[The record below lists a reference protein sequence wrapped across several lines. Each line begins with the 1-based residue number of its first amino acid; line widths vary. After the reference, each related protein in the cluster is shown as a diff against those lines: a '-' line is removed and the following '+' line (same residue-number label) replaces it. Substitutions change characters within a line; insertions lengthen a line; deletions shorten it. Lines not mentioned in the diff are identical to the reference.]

1 MSRKE
6 KQTFDT
12 EKEPFPSNLRKLLE
26 ERKVSQAALAEYLGI
41 TRQAVS
47 LYATGQSY
55 PDIKT
60 FNKITEFFIVSADF
74 MLGKTKIM
82 TTDEYVRFVSEY
94 TGLDEDAVS
103 FLDEIN
109 ELMAENI
116 NILSILIKDLK
127 YSSKHQAILELI
139 AQYFNFQSN
148 TKKYY
153 TLDKDGVI
161 EEYVPEIRKGI
172 AYISHDLIVL
182 TPEIL
187 EKSILLKIESALS
200 DLRKKYVS
208 KKNEDSSSQE

>member
-1 MSRKE
+1 MFDANKFDANIFKE
-6 KQTFDT
+6 RLKKT
-12 EKEPFPSNLRKLLE
+12 RE
-26 ERKVSQAALAEYLGI
+26 ELGI
-41 TRQAVS
+41 TQAEFAVKVGMARASASYYENKKNDSLPNIEILYNMCDELNVTPDYLIGRTDIKSADTNTQAVC
-47 LYATGQSY
+47 
-55 PDIKT
+55 
-60 FNKITEFFIVSADF
+60 
-74 MLGKTKIM
+74 
-82 TTDEYVRFVSEY
+82 EY

-103 FLDEIN
+103 FLKEIN